1 MVPFPNW
8 PALFFPNVQREP
20 SDLITEV
27 VLDTETTGL
36 SVKDGHRV
44 VEIGC
49 IELEDLIPT
58 KNKFHCYLNPQRK
71 VSEKALAVH
80 GYNDEF
86 LSKQKKFS
94 EIGEEFLDFIKN
106 KKLIIHNAEFD
117 LGHLNNE
124 LSLFGRNN
132 IDNEIVDTLILAR
145 DKFPGSPVSL
155 DALCKRFRID
165 NSKRTQHTAL
175 IDCDL
180 LAKVYINLIDQKEPT
195 LDFQKNNEEKKQ
207 SDSSKVVYFKG
218 IVKPTDQELKKHKEY
233 LKQNLKK
240 NYFS

>member
-1 MVPFPNW
+1 MK
-8 PALFFPNVQREP
+8 
-20 SDLITEV
+20 EV

-36 SVKDGHRV
+36 SVKDGHRI

-49 IELEDLIPT
+49 IELEDLVPT
-58 KNKFHCYLNPQRK
+58 KNKFHFYLNPERK

-80 GYNDEF
+80 GYDDEF

-94 EIGEEFLDFIKN
+94 EIGEDFLEFIKN

-117 LGHLNNE
+117 LAHLNNE
-124 LSLFGRNN
+124 LSLLGKNN
-132 IDNEIVDTLILAR
+132 IDNEIIDTLILAR
-145 DKFPGSPVSL
+145 DKFPGAPVSL
-155 DALCKRFRID
+155 DALCKRFRVD
-165 NSKRTQHTAL
+165 NSKRTHHTAL

-195 LDFQKNNEEKKQ
+195 LDFQNNTEEKKQ
-207 SDSSKVVYFKG
+207 INNTEVIYFKG
-218 IVKPTDQELKKHKEY
+218 IIKPSELELKKHEEY
-233 LKQNLKK
+233 LKKNLKK

>member
-1 MVPFPNW
+1 MK
-8 PALFFPNVQREP
+8 
-20 SDLITEV
+20 EV

-117 LGHLNNE
+117 LAHLNNE
-124 LSLFGRNN
+124 LNLFGKKK
-132 IDNEIVDTLILAR
+132 IENEIVDTLILAR
-145 DKFPGSPVSL
+145 DKFPGAPVSL

-180 LAKVYINLIDQKEPT
+180 LAKVYINLIDQKEPK
-195 LDFQKNNEEKKQ
+195 LDFKNNTEENKQ
-207 SDSSKVVYFKG
+207 TDSPKVVYFKG
-218 IVKPTDQELKKHKEY
+218 IVKPSDQELKEHKEY